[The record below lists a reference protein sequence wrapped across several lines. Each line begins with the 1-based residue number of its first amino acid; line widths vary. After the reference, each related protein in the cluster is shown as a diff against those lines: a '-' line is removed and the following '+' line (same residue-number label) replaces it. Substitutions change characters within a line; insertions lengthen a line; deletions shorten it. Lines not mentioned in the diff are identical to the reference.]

1 MEIGEAEEAKGQCP
15 TCNAIISL
23 DAGECPNCGEIF
35 AADSSDAIP
44 EVVETEP
51 ETVSTTR
58 RMDKILFYTSI
69 VLIFLGG
76 PGLAFGSWLHDILRI
91 PLIGVTY
98 DEFGWLN
105 KMFASVGLIV
115 LIIGIILLIISLR
128 RTTVVV
134 EEYDLSFEG
143 KEEGEGTSGET
154 VRE

>member
-15 TCNAIISL
+15 TCSAIIPL
-23 DAGECPNCGEIF
+23 DSRACPECGEIF
-35 AADSSDAIP
+35 ASDASEETP

-51 ETVSTTR
+51 EEVVTTGR
-58 RMDKILFYTSI
+58 LDKILFYTSI

-91 PLIGVTY
+91 PIIGDTY

-143 KEEGEGTSGET
+143 KEEGEEA
-154 VRE
+154 E

>member
-23 DAGECPNCGEIF
+23 DAKECPNCGEIF
-35 AADSSDAIP
+35 ATDSSDAIP
-44 EVVETEP
+44 EVLETEP
-51 ETVSTTR
+51 EKVSTTG

-76 PGLAFGSWLHDILRI
+76 PGLAFGSWLHDVLRI
-91 PLIGVTY
+91 PFVGDTY
-98 DEFGWLN
+98 EAFGWLN
-105 KMFASVGLIV
+105 KLFASIGLIV

-128 RTTVVV
+128 RTTVEV

-143 KEEGEGTSGET
+143 KEEGEET
-154 VRE
+154 

>member
-23 DAGECPNCGEIF
+23 DARECPNCGEIF
-35 AADSSDAIP
+35 ATDSSDAIP
-44 EVVETEP
+44 EVLETEP
-51 ETVSTTR
+51 VKVSKTG

-91 PLIGVTY
+91 PVVGTTY
-98 DEFGWLN
+98 DAFGWLN
-105 KMFASVGLIV
+105 KLFASVGLIV

-128 RTTVVV
+128 RTTVEV

-143 KEEGEGTSGET
+143 KEEGEET
-154 VRE
+154 